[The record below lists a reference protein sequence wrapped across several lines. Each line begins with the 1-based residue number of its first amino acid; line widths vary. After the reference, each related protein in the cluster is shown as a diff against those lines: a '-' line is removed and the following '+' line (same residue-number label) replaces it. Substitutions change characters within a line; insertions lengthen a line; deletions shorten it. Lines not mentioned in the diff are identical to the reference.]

1 MTVPPLDRYMI
12 TGQFTTNAMLFERIN
27 RALAQGIRLIQFRA
41 AWLATSDYIP
51 LAQALSDVVRAAG
64 ARLIIKGDH
73 TLLAQSW
80 CHGLH
85 LTSDQLAAI
94 ATGQKQVQKHDNR
107 QLLAASCH
115 DATEINQAQ
124 AVSADF
130 ITLSPIHPTP
140 SHPASTPL
148 GLAQAAKLTTTAAMP
163 VFWLG
168 GMTTGDIATTQRMG
182 ACGIAAIREFWCQ

>member
-1 MTVPPLDRYMI
+1 MTALAFDRYMI
-12 TGQFTTNAMLFERIN
+12 TGHFTTNAMLFDRID
-27 RALAQGIRLIQFRA
+27 RTLAQGVRLIQFRA
-41 AWLATSDYIP
+41 AWLETSDYIP
-51 LAQALSDVVRAAG
+51 LAKALSYVVRAAG
-64 ARLIIKGDH
+64 GRLIIKGDH

-85 LTSDQLAAI
+85 LTSEQLAAI
-94 ATGQKQVQKHDNR
+94 TAGQKHVQKHDKR
-107 QLLAASCH
+107 QLIAASCH

-124 AVSADF
+124 AISADF

-140 SHPASTPL
+140 SHPVTPPL
-148 GLAQAAKLTTTAAMP
+148 GLAQAAKLTTTATMP

-168 GMTTGDIATTQRMG
+168 GMTTKDIATAQRMG